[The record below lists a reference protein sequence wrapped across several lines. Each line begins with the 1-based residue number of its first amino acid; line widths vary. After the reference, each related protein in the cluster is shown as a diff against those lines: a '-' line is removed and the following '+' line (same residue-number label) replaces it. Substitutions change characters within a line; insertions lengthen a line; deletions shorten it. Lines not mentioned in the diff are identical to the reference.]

1 MRAPVRTPSSAGSSS
16 PGGGGYFTAVAPIAR
31 AAATPAADE
40 PDTNSP
46 GERSGATG
54 GVSLRRGAPQNTP
67 LDGTPPPAGN
77 KPHHVGE
84 SGRRAARRA
93 CFLGGLW
100 ASGGLLKAPP
110 HQLQP

>member
-54 GVSLRRGAPQNTP
+54 GVSLRRGPPGKPPWCFA
-67 LDGTPPPAGN
+67 PPPPGTKPDRVGGTGQAAAGRTGS
-77 KPHHVGE
+77 PGTV
-84 SGRRAARRA
+84 RRFETA
-93 CFLGGLW
+93 
-100 ASGGLLKAPP
+100 
-110 HQLQP
+110 LQYA

>member
-46 GERSGATG
+46 GERCGATG
-54 GVSLRRGAPQNTP
+54 GVSLRRGAAANTA
-67 LDGTPPPAGN
+67 LDVAPPPPSN
-77 KPHHVGE
+77 KP
-84 SGRRAARRA
+84 ARR
-93 CFLGGLW
+93 GGVGW
-100 ASGGLLKAPP
+100 GGVVPRVSRGGV
-110 HQLQP
+110 